1 MKKIII
7 SALVFFI
14 STGVFAQQ
22 SMPLNLKVRTTRSI
36 PSFGFQAGCNLTLT
50 SIICDT
56 SNPKGY
62 NYIIMA
68 KDDNGKEITLD
79 FSQLKD
85 APVTCVPEN
94 KDEYWYIKSIQ
105 KTLVSLSNMRNA
117 YELRNKAEN
126 SANQYINTLRS
137 NALILDDPFLVSYL
151 NSLLVRINPTQRLDF
166 FKYNTK
172 VIVVK
177 SEEPNAG
184 IYPNGS
190 LLINAGM
197 LARVHTEDELVA
209 LLCHEA
215 NHFICNHYLDNM
227 AKIQKR
233 ETAGAIGSAILGAAA
248 GFMTGSASLGIS
260 AADLALEVGKQL
272 NKMITAMGLAFNQTQ
287 EKECDKAAV
296 ELLPLLG
303 YDVNGMATCIKAIGD
318 YYMEEGNLAAYYK
331 SGSHPKIED
340 RIAATGVPYE
350 RRDSTF
356 EKKMAPCV
364 SYVANELYGK
374 GRYTQAME
382 YVNRNITNHV
392 GRGMDYYIKGECLLA
407 TEDTEESNLEA
418 KESLLVAKESY
429 FNKSAAIK
437 ALVIADVRLGS
448 KDEAVELLNELI
460 SMKSI
465 SEADLTWGQ
474 SMLQNLAF

>member
-227 AKIQKR
+227 AMIQKR
-233 ETAGAIGSAILGAAA
+233 
-248 GFMTGSASLGIS
+248 
-260 AADLALEVGKQL
+260 
-272 NKMITAMGLAFNQTQ
+272 
-287 EKECDKAAV
+287 
-296 ELLPLLG
+296 
-303 YDVNGMATCIKAIGD
+303 
-318 YYMEEGNLAAYYK
+318 
-331 SGSHPKIED
+331 
-340 RIAATGVPYE
+340 
-350 RRDSTF
+350 
-356 EKKMAPCV
+356 
-364 SYVANELYGK
+364 
-374 GRYTQAME
+374 
-382 YVNRNITNHV
+382 
-392 GRGMDYYIKGECLLA
+392 
-407 TEDTEESNLEA
+407 
-418 KESLLVAKESY
+418 
-429 FNKSAAIK
+429 
-437 ALVIADVRLGS
+437 
-448 KDEAVELLNELI
+448 
-460 SMKSI
+460 
-465 SEADLTWGQ
+465 
-474 SMLQNLAF
+474 